1 MEDLKTMQELIE
13 FAKTSMEQTG
23 YSVEYISALSGTWNA
38 LKQYLSE
45 KGILH
50 FSLATGRAFLQDQYD
65 IRSDCTY
72 CKLSKVDKQ
81 RKRAILI
88 LNNCLEHETLIA
100 PKSYSLCKFA
110 PRFEIEFQRFIDVRI
125 GAGLSLSTINRD
137 ISCLNKLS
145 NYLDGLNIQLLE
157 ELESA
162 HVIGF
167 MKNLSVASKLPTL
180 DGTASS
186 LRLVLNFFFY
196 EHYISKNLSPFVPQ
210 VKCKPDGI
218 PSVYTK
224 DEIQQLLNGVDRTG
238 PKGKRNY
245 AIILIAARLGMRA
258 SDICGLT
265 FDNLKWQTNTIE
277 FIVKKTG
284 MPAILPLLNEIGE
297 AIIECIKYG
306 RPESEDKHVF
316 LRMQIPFVEMKPSA
330 LHGIVSAGLRNANIP
345 LLPGKRHGPHALRAS
360 LASAMLDNNTPLPII
375 SEALTHANS
384 DTTRIYLKIDLQH
397 LRKYTLEVPP
407 LGNVWMGGVA
417 R

>member
-1 MEDLKTMQELIE
+1 MKNQKTTQELIE
-13 FAKTSMEQTG
+13 FAKASMEQTG
-23 YSVEYISALSGTWNA
+23 YSVEYISALSSTWNA
-38 LKQYLSE
+38 LEPYLSG

-50 FSLATGRAFLQDQYD
+50 FSPAAGMAFLQDRYD

-72 CKLSKVDKQ
+72 CKLSKVDKR

-88 LNNCLEHETLIA
+88 LNNCLEHKTLIA

-110 PRFEIEFQRFIDVRI
+110 PRFEKAFQRFIDVRME
-125 GAGLSLSTINRD
+125 AGLALSTINRD

-145 NYLDGLNIQLLE
+145 NYLDGLSIHLLE
-157 ELESA
+157 ELEGV

-167 MKNLSVASKLPTL
+167 MKNLSVAGKLPTL
-180 DGTASS
+180 DGAASS
-186 LRLVLNFFFY
+186 LRLVLKFLFSK
-196 EHYISKNLSPFVPQ
+196 HYVSKDLSQFVPQ
-210 VKCKPDGI
+210 VKCKTDGI

-224 DEIQQLLNGVDRTG
+224 DEIGQLLNGVDRTG
-238 PKGKRNY
+238 PTGKRNY
-245 AIILIAARLGMRA
+245 AMILLAARLGMRA
-258 SDICGLT
+258 SDICGLV

-284 MPAILPLLNEIGE
+284 VPAVLPLLNEVGE
-297 AIIECIKYG
+297 AIIEYIKYG
-306 RPESEDKHVF
+306 RPDTEDKHIF
-316 LRMQIPFVEMKPSA
+316 LRMRIPFVELKPSV
-330 LHGIVSAGLRNANIP
+330 LHGIVSASLRNANI
-345 LLPGKRHGPHALRAS
+345 LLPPGKRHGPHALRAS

-384 DTTRIYLKIDLQH
+384 DTTRIYLKISLQH
-397 LRKYTLEVPP
+397 LRQYSLEVPS